1 MRDALDRLF
10 DFMDCQSLWTT
21 TMPTVTRTM
30 VKVSTTEQMAIIPD
44 GPDGPMLEISFNDG
58 SDLPV
63 MRQRLNL
70 AAVDDLIGKLIKM
83 RDRMAAIKENDD

>member
-1 MRDALDRLF
+1 MSGIDRLF
-10 DFMDCQSLWTT
+10 DLITRDSLWTT

-44 GPDGPMLEISFNDG
+44 VPDGPMLEISFNDG

-83 RDRMAAIKENDD
+83 RDRMAAMKEHQ